1 MTPLSKHVSCHSA
14 SRCGLANISSP
25 AQEISPSLNICHNVL
40 HNCGRLFFIFY
51 SQGNER
57 SLYFNWDLLKGEC
70 HLQERKEKQDSKRK
84 CGACPA

>member
-51 SQGNER
+51 SRGNER
-57 SLYFNWDLLKGEC
+57 SLYFNWDSLKGEC